1 MSSDL
6 EKLEARVKEL
16 EDDRKKLFKTG
27 LIVLGGIV
35 LTLLGYIWSIKVG

>member
-1 MSSDL
+1 MTEL

-27 LIVLGGIV
+27 LVVLGGIV
-35 LTLLGYIWSIKVG
+35 ITLITYIWSIKVG